1 MTKQFT
7 KEDYQKALDETPKD
21 GRYSEAYLNEWF
33 YLNHS
38 VIISAITHAIEH
50 MKRWQWQPIES
61 APVCEDVDLWS
72 KYGRYVR
79 CQHDD
84 YGHWFI
90 WSDEF
95 NQYVTLSP
103 SIKPTHWMQLPEPP
117 QERKN

>member
-1 MTKQFT
+1 MNTQEAIKTLVEIRAMYFHPCPDNVRHQ
-7 KEDYQKALDETPKD
+7 EVAL
-21 GRYSEAYLNEWF
+21 
-33 YLNHS
+33 
-38 VIISAITHAIEH
+38 THAIEH
-50 MKRWQWQPIES
+50 MKRGQWQPIES
-61 APVCEDVDLWS
+61 APMCEDVDLWS

>member
-1 MTKQFT
+1 MNTQ
-7 KEDYQKALDETPKD
+7 
-21 GRYSEAYLNEWF
+21 EAIEILNE
-33 YLNHS
+33 YMLRDTE
-38 VIISAITHAIEH
+38 IGEAIHHAIEH
-50 MKRWQWQPIES
+50 MKRAQWMPIDS
-61 APVCEDVDLWS
+61 APMCEDVDLWS

-103 SIKPTHWMQLPEPP
+103 SIKPTHWKPLDEPP
-117 QERKN
+117 QESTTKLPFQAEPSKD